1 MDTDEMEEASPCLK
15 IFLPKNP
22 IPSLPNRF
30 PFRGE
35 TGVENSPG
43 RICYVPGRALG
54 TFQSWGEIGNSLT
67 HCLCLDPSLEVSS
80 MSGRGGGDGV
90 TLTGFSG

>member
-1 MDTDEMEEASPCLK
+1 MDTDEMAEASPRLK

-67 HCLCLDPSLEVSS
+67 HCLCLDPSLEVLS
-80 MSGRGGGDGV
+80 MSKGWVGGGMA
-90 TLTGFSG
+90 